1 MTIQKRDISQYI
13 RITIVTMMISILTVP
28 AFAQNQQRANE
39 PGSISSKLPVP
50 PQPLDDS
57 DIDLKPVPSPLKG
70 RAQVQGRTQMQR
82 RVQRTN
88 YIAPH
93 PQSIKDHSLIYVAE
107 PEPHEFKA
115 QDIIEVIVDEKAS
128 TTSKSLF
135 NRQKTA
141 NMKAEIKELIRLDD
155 EKRLRSAAQDGPTI
169 DTSLTARIQSIGQIN
184 DSEGMQYR
192 ISVLIESVLPNGNL
206 VIAGR
211 KEIVYNKEVWN
222 YKVHGIIRKE
232 DVSPNN
238 TVLSSKIVNGGVV
251 KNTKGK
257 VHDSTK
263 RSWGVRVLDK
273 MFPF

>member
-13 RITIVTMMISILTVP
+13 RMTIVMMMISILTVP

-39 PGSISSKLPVP
+39 PGSVTSTLPVP

-70 RAQVQGRTQMQR
+70 RTQMQR

-88 YIAPH
+88 YIAPP
-93 PQSIKDHSLIYVAE
+93 PQSIKDFSLIYVAE

-128 TTSKSLF
+128 TTSRSLF

-155 EKRLRSAAQDGPTI
+155 ENRLRSAAKDGPTI

-192 ISVLIESVLPNGNL
+192 ISVLIEDVLPNGNL

-222 YKVHGIIRKE
+222 YRVHGIIRKE

-257 VHDSTK
+257 VYDSTK
-263 RSWGVRVLDK
+263 RSWGVRVLDVI
-273 MFPF
+273 FPF